1 MEDQLKIQ
9 TVAKL
14 RDRTNITDSQESHSC
29 LPSVSQN
36 KKSVYFGDRKPQADK
51 DWDIPASNSHG
62 EVDNDK
68 EDVSFEQAALF
79 WKEKQ
84 TLKWFISFVAY
95 TLLHFLI

>member
-9 TVAKL
+9 TGAKL
-14 RDRTNITDSQESHSC
+14 RDRTNNTDSQESHSC

-36 KKSVYFGDRKPQADK
+36 KKSVPFEDWKLLVDK
-51 DWDIPASNSHG
+51 DWDIPASNSRG

-68 EDVSFEQAALF
+68 ENVNRDQAALF

-95 TLLHFLI
+95 TRYK